1 MKIKYTLRTAFI
13 SLKINK
19 SRSILTIL
27 GIVIGITAIMLIMS
41 LGVGAQELI
50 LSDIQSLG
58 ANTIIVMPGR
68 EPKGPTDPSAVE
80 SLYSDSL
87 KQRELDALKNKSNV
101 PKLKEIMPIVFSVE
115 TVSFSGETFR
125 PTILGASDLLAKI
138 FDIYPSQGAYFT
150 DEQIKSKAKVA
161 LIGIK
166 TKEELFGDSDA
177 VGQKI
182 KIKDQA
188 LEVIGVFPK
197 KGQVLFF
204 NADESVVMPYTTA
217 QQYVFGIK
225 HFNRII
231 IQVESESE
239 IPRTVQDIEI
249 TLRNLH
255 NIDNPDN
262 DDFFVATQG
271 EIADTLK
278 TVTSVLTL
286 FLVAVA
292 AISLIVGGVGIMN
305 VMLVSVTERTR
316 EIGLRKALG
325 ATEKNILFQFLI
337 EAITITGSGGV
348 VGILLGSILSFVAA
362 LGLSYFMGIN
372 WAFAFPLNGA
382 ILGLAVSVFVGLIFG
397 IHPAYKASKKS
408 PIEALIYE

>member
-138 FDIYPSQGAYFT
+138 FDIYPSQGVYFT

-197 KGQVLFF
+197 KG
-204 NADESVVMPYTTA
+204 
-217 QQYVFGIK
+217 
-225 HFNRII
+225 
-231 IQVESESE
+231 
-239 IPRTVQDIEI
+239 
-249 TLRNLH
+249 
-255 NIDNPDN
+255 
-262 DDFFVATQG
+262 
-271 EIADTLK
+271 
-278 TVTSVLTL
+278 
-286 FLVAVA
+286 
-292 AISLIVGGVGIMN
+292 
-305 VMLVSVTERTR
+305 
-316 EIGLRKALG
+316 
-325 ATEKNILFQFLI
+325 
-337 EAITITGSGGV
+337 
-348 VGILLGSILSFVAA
+348 
-362 LGLSYFMGIN
+362 
-372 WAFAFPLNGA
+372 
-382 ILGLAVSVFVGLIFG
+382 
-397 IHPAYKASKKS
+397 
-408 PIEALIYE
+408 